1 MDMMKKSVS
10 LKKIKR
16 YRKNIL
22 VRLYN
27 KLKPEN
33 IDKFNRMYGSID
45 VITDDKIDWAIVQCE
60 NQINRNKQK
69 TDIPEL

>member
-1 MDMMKKSVS
+1 M
-10 LKKIKR
+10 
-16 YRKNIL
+16 L

-27 KLKPEN
+27 KLKPGN
-33 IDKFNRMYGSID
+33 QDIFNRMYGSID

>member
-1 MDMMKKSVS
+1 MDMMKESLS

-27 KLKPEN
+27 KLKPGN
-33 IDKFNRMYGSID
+33 QDIFNKMYGSID
-45 VITDDKIDWAIVQCE
+45 TITDDKIDWAIVQCE
-60 NQINRNKQK
+60 NQINKNNNKL
-69 TDIPEL
+69 IGL